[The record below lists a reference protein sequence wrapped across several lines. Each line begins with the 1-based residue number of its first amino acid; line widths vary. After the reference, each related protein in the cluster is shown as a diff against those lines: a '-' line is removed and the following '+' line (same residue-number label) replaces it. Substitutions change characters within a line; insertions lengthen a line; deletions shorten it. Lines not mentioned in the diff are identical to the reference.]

1 MTTRKIFYGR
11 SSTNKQELSA
21 ELQLNE
27 VEEKFG
33 PMDLKFFDK
42 NISGDANISKREA
55 LVTAIDELKKGDTLY
70 IYSFSRVARDSFLQ
84 LWLEREIKNRKANL
98 ISATEEEYCGETPE
112 KRMIRVILSA
122 VNEYEKEVIRIRT
135 KSARKTMRKNMKYCG
150 GKREYGFKVIG
161 AGMVAV
167 PHEIETLSRMMG
179 WKDEG
184 MSYKRITDRLNEE
197 KIPSASGNSWNYQVV
212 RHILKREPEIM

>member
-1 MTTRKIFYGR
+1 MTKRKIFYGR

-84 LWLEREIKNRKANL
+84 LWLDREIKNRKANL

-135 KSARKTMRKNMKYCG
+135 KSALKTMRKNMKYCG
-150 GKREYGFKVIG
+150 GKREFGFKVVG
-161 AGMVAV
+161 SGLVAV

>member
-1 MTTRKIFYGR
+1 MKKRNIFYGR

-33 PMDLKFFDK
+33 EMDAVFFDK
-42 NISGDANISKREA
+42 GISGDANISKREA
-55 LVTAIDELKKGDTLY
+55 LIEAIDELKKGDTLY

-84 LWLEREIKNRKANL
+84 LWIEREVKNRKANL

-122 VNEYEKEVIRIRT
+122 VNEYEKEVIGIRT
-135 KSARKTMRKNMKYCG
+135 KSARKTMRNNMKYCG
-150 GKREYGFKVIG
+150 GKREYGWKVVG
-161 AGMVAV
+161 AGLVAV
-167 PHEIETLSRMMG
+167 PHEQEVISNVIS
-179 WKDEG
+179 WKDSG
-184 MSYKRITDRLNEE
+184 MTIQAITDRLNKENTL
-197 KIPSASGNSWNYQVV
+197 SSTGVSWHYQSV
-212 RHILKREPEIM
+212 RNLVKRVA